1 MWDGLRVNCVYMCV
15 RVECVLGVNRN
26 TSKQHTTWLKVY
38 EKMLCKHNPVLIFP
52 SRTQNDVWKDMEMC
66 INMCVDECVCQRA
79 CVRACESEEENGGK
93 KWEEKTC
100 AENKSKTIRLNKNNL
115 KLIVSILY
123 ILGIP
128 TVHID
133 GLSWLAYKRINTSSH
148 HHHHLRL
155 SPSSTPSISEKEIS
169 QCCDE
174 DVSWQHTLTHTPP
187 IQPTNEKKIEF
198 ERKPI
203 HFVSI
208 ILLSSLLVRF
218 TMLFGA
224 VKVSKTKSE
233 KRKIECVWVRMRMRE
248 VGKDEWKRLKAN
260 ERTNNEKYYQH
271 TWLWNIS

>member
-1 MWDGLRVNCVYMCV
+1 MERHGNVYKYVRGWMCV
-15 RVECVLGVNRN
+15 
-26 TSKQHTTWLKVY
+26 S
-38 EKMLCKHNPVLIFP
+38 
-52 SRTQNDVWKDMEMC
+52 
-66 INMCVDECVCQRA
+66 A
-79 CVRACESEEENGGK
+79 CVRACESEEEEDGGK

-155 SPSSTPSISEKEIS
+155 SLPPPRHPYPKRKFHSVATKTFHGNTHSLTPLPSN
-169 QCCDE
+169 
-174 DVSWQHTLTHTPP
+174 
-187 IQPTNEKKIEF
+187 QPTIEKKIEF

-248 VGKDEWKRLKAN
+248 VARMDERGWK
-260 ERTNNEKYYQH
+260 RTNNEKYYQH

>member
-1 MWDGLRVNCVYMCV
+1 
-15 RVECVLGVNRN
+15 
-26 TSKQHTTWLKVY
+26 
-38 EKMLCKHNPVLIFP
+38 MLCKHNPVLIFP

-79 CVRACESEEENGGK
+79 CVRACESEEEEDGGK

-155 SPSSTPSISEKEIS
+155 SLPPPRHPYPKRKFHSVATKTFHGNTHSLTPLPSN
-169 QCCDE
+169 
-174 DVSWQHTLTHTPP
+174 
-187 IQPTNEKKIEF
+187 QPTIEKKNRIRTQAHTF
-198 ERKPI
+198 HI
-203 HFVSI
+203 DYIIIFTFGSI
-208 ILLSSLLVRF
+208 YNVIR
-218 TMLFGA
+218 
-224 VKVSKTKSE
+224 
-233 KRKIECVWVRMRMRE
+233 CC
-248 VGKDEWKRLKAN
+248 
-260 ERTNNEKYYQH
+260 
-271 TWLWNIS
+271 